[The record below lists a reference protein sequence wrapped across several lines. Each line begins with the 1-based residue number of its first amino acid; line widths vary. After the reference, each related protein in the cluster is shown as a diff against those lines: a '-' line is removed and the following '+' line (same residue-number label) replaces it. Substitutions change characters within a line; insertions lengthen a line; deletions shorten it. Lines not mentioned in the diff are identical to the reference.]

1 MMKYGVLG
9 KQLQLDGIEVACSR
23 CNRKSW
29 TTLTTLGR
37 SDCCNAPRRATGR
50 RAESIPKNGEM
61 PRSKSMD
68 PSGQI
73 PRAGGIYINSSRLSD
88 F

>member
-9 KQLQLDGIEVACSR
+9 KQLQLDGIEVACTR
-23 CNRKSW
+23 CNKRSW
-29 TTLTTLGR
+29 TTKTPPGR
-37 SDCCNAPRRATGR
+37 SDCCRAPMRETGR
-50 RAESIPKNGEM
+50 RAETVPKNGEM

-68 PSGQI
+68 ISGQI